1 MDKKDIQKLQQIFKK
16 YSKIKLVYFF
26 GSRNRGSFNKE
37 SDYDFAVYAKEKD
50 NIHMFDLRLK
60 LMDEI
65 SRVLKNDN
73 IEVVILNDLDNPTL
87 KFEIIR
93 EGALIYSIEPYKV
106 ILEPQILNEYT
117 DFILTFRRN

>member
-1 MDKKDIQKLQQIFKK
+1 MDKKDIKKLQQIFKK
-16 YSKIKLVYFF
+16 YPKVKLVYFF

-37 SDYDFAVYAKEKD
+37 SDYDFAAYIKEED
-50 NIHMFDLRLK
+50 NIEMFDLRLK

-65 SRVLKNDN
+65 SKILKNDN

-87 KFEIIR
+87 KFEIIK
-93 EGALIYSIEPYKV
+93 EGSLIYSVEPYK
-106 ILEPQILNEYT
+106 ITLEPQILNEYT